1 LQPFQEAGPQ
11 LVEIIN
17 TFCDAGSGILATV
30 LLATSYSGVRGP
42 NLGLGI
48 AMIALQ
54 ALPVLATILLS

>member
-1 LQPFQEAGPQ
+1 M
-11 LVEIIN
+11 
-17 TFCDAGSGILATV
+17 V

-42 NLGLGI
+42 NYGLGI